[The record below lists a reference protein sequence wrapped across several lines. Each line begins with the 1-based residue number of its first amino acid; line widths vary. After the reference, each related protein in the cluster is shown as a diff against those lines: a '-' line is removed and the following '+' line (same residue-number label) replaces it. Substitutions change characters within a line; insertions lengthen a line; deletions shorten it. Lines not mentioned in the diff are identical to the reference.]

1 MLDMLRILFVL
12 YLTVSVTLTAQTQTT
27 IIVSLHDRLW
37 QTDVRDLLLTSSC
50 TRLHPYPIEFVWR
63 TNEGVVSSP
72 TDFGVLRVAQ
82 DTQDKVTLAHLQTC
96 FLQKLGDK
104 VRRVDLERDDHRH
117 RSLLSADGLLDGEEG
132 WGAFEVSRH
141 LPWSWLT
148 GNQQQ
153 PNSISRTRSR
163 KGTNVKARGESN
175 RRVQHHRREL
185 LDSQGYNNF
194 IPASIAGE
202 AHRNGRTGKSI
213 KVAIFDRYIP
223 NCTPPTSYMPPSTMM
238 ISTPFLKYAHIN
250 ILYTL
255 SVA

>member
-1 MLDMLRILFVL
+1 MLRTIIILL
-12 YLTVSVTLTAQTQTT
+12 LTVSAVTFTAETQTT

-50 TRLHPYPIEFVWR
+50 ILLHPYPIEFVWR
-63 TNEGVVSSP
+63 TNAGAVSSP

-82 DTQDKVTLAHLQTC
+82 DSQDKMTLTRLQSC
-96 FLQKLGDK
+96 FLQKLGNK
-104 VRRVDLERDDHRH
+104 VRRVDLENHSHRH
-117 RSLLSADGLLDGEEG
+117 RSLLSIDEPIDEEGG

-153 PNSISRTRSR
+153 PNSIRRTRSQ
-163 KGTNVKARGESN
+163 KSTSVKARGESN
-175 RRVQHHRREL
+175 RRVQRHRREL
-185 LDSQGYNNF
+185 LDSQGYSNF

-202 AHRNGRTGKSI
+202 AHRNGRSGKSI

-223 NCTPPTSYMPPSTMM
+223 TPPSYTR
-238 ISTPFLKYAHIN
+238 
-250 ILYTL
+250 
-255 SVA
+255 